1 MDIEALISLALYFV
15 LMMAIGLYAYRESTS
30 DVSGY
35 MLGGRQLHP
44 AVAALSAGASDMSG
58 WMLMGLPGAIFATG
72 FSESW
77 IAIGLIIGAY
87 FNYRLVAPRLRVYT
101 EIADDAITIP
111 DYFEKRFND
120 KSRTLR
126 VVSAVVIIVFFTLY
140 TSAGV
145 VAGGKL
151 FEASFGLDYRLG
163 LFLTAGVVVA
173 YTLFG
178 GFLAVS
184 LTDFVQGCIMFVALV
199 LVPIVT
205 IMQLGGF
212 GPTTDALSTLSVD
225 VGGWEKPY
233 LSMIPQES
241 LGLAIIGIIS
251 TMSWGLGY
259 FGQPHII
266 VRFMAV
272 KSLKD
277 VVTMRRIGMSWMI
290 ITVIGAVLTGAAGL
304 AYVKSQN
311 IAVAEDVHVARVIEA
326 PEEATSFSELEDI
339 DTTGAFSE
347 GEQVMLSD
355 QETIFILLSQVIFH
369 PYIAGFLLAAI
380 LAAIMSTISSQ
391 LLVSSSSL
399 TEDFYKIFLRRGAS
413 QKELVLV
420 GRISVF
426 VVSMVAILL
435 AFDPNSNILNLV
447 SNAWAGFG
455 AAFGPLILM
464 SLFWRGMT
472 RAGAVAGMVIGAA
485 TVLVWIYVLQLSGVM
500 YEMVP
505 GFIAAAIAIYVVSG
519 MTRKPDE
526 QVTGHFDAMTDI
538 LKQGTLP
545 SES

>member
-15 LMMAIGLYAYRESTS
+15 LMMAIGLYAYRKSTD

-35 MLGGRQLHP
+35 MLGGRQLNP
-44 AVAALSAGASDMSG
+44 AVASLSAGASDMSG

-72 FSESW
+72 MSEAW
-77 IAIGLIIGAY
+77 IAIGLMIGAY

-111 DYFEKRFND
+111 DFFEKRFAD
-120 KSRTLR
+120 HSRTLR
-126 VVSAVVIIVFFTLY
+126 VISAVVIIIFFTLY

-145 VAGGKL
+145 VSGGKL

-184 LTDFVQGCIMFVALV
+184 LTDFVQGCIMFVALI
-199 LVPIVT
+199 LVPVVT

-212 GPTTDALSTLSVD
+212 GPTVDALSTLSVD
-225 VGGWEKPY
+225 VGGWEKSY

-241 LGLAIIGIIS
+241 LGLAAIGIIS

-272 KSLKD
+272 RSLKD
-277 VVTMRRIGMSWMI
+277 VAVMRRIGMSWML
-290 ITVIGAVLTGAAGL
+290 ITVLGAVLTGAAGL

-311 IAVAEDVHVARVIEA
+311 IEVADTVPIARVIEA
-326 PEEATSFSELEDI
+326 PTDATTFSELDNI
-339 DTTGAFSE
+339 DTTGAFSD
-347 GEQVMLSD
+347 GDVVLGD

-420 GRISVF
+420 GRLSVLA
-426 VVSMVAILL
+426 VSLVAIAL
-435 AFDPNSNILNLV
+435 AFDPDSNILNLV

-455 AAFGPLILM
+455 AAFGPVVLI

-472 RAGAVAGMVIGAA
+472 KLGAIAGMVTGAV
-485 TVLVWIYVLQLSGVM
+485 TVLAWIYVFNLSGVM
-500 YEMVP
+500 YEIVP
-505 GFIAAAIAIYVVSG
+505 GFIAATIAIIVVSMVSKDPESHVTDYFDE
-519 MTRKPDE
+519 MT
-526 QVTGHFDAMTDI
+526 GI
-538 LKQGTLP
+538 LKKGELP
-545 SES
+545 GKE